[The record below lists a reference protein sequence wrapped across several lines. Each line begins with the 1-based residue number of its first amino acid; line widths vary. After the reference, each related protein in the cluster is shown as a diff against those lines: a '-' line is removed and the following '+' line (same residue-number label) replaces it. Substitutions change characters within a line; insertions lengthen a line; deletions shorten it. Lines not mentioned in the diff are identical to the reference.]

1 MSSLILSAQHWVQAR
16 LQGVGQWLAS
26 MLGDDTQGRKS
37 TISVLDGVRA
47 LAFLSVLTYHIN
59 RVTGDNLWNVP
70 ANPLASSLSTFGASG
85 VVLFFVL
92 SGFLLFMPY
101 AKALLFDGTWPSARA
116 FYIRRVLRIIP
127 AYYVALFLLIIFSHP
142 EYLQRDHLKDLL
154 LFLTFFM
161 DSSPRTFQ
169 QINGPFWTLGVEWQF
184 YMLLPLLMLGLY
196 LIVRRVPLQRRLPV
210 LICCL
215 LGLMTWG
222 VFIRYWGFYL
232 AQYPSQMFLIPRR
245 VLDIVMFFLFGVRG
259 KYLEVFAVGMLIS
272 LCYIYAKQ
280 AAPDSKF
287 VTRAQRLS
295 LWLWGG
301 GILVLVF
308 ASMWH
313 FNYDHFGLRG
323 QPIGYHGWPFLNF
336 LEPHYFWLDDFC
348 SSIGYGACV
357 AAILFGPIELKRP
370 FEWRY
375 LRWIGL
381 ISYSL
386 YMYHLP
392 MLLFLRD
399 HVLPLLHGLGRYSTY
414 SLYWAWALLIIFPFA
429 FLSFVLTEKPW
440 MKLGDELRR
449 KIEGQKRVG
458 VPEKPKQDAVG
469 DPPKEEPAKVS

>member
-1 MSSLILSAQHWVQAR
+1 MKNLGHSIPFPFLWIRQL
-16 LQGVGQWLAS
+16 LQRF
-26 MLGDDTQGRKS
+26 GRWIAYKLEDS
-37 TISVLDGVRA
+37 NLPYREGKRNSIAVLDGVRA
-47 LAFLSVLTYHIN
+47 IAILMVIVFHIN
-59 RVTGDNLWNVP
+59 RITGDSLWNQM
-70 ANPLASSLSTFGASG
+70 ANPLASSVATAGGTG
-85 VVLFFVL
+85 VTLFFVL
-92 SGFLLFMPY
+92 SGFLLFMPF
-101 AKALLFDGTWPSARA
+101 AKALLFDTPWPLARV
-116 FYIRRVLRIIP
+116 FYLRSVLRIMP
-127 AYYVALFLLIIFSHP
+127 GYYVSLFLLILFMHP

-196 LIVRRVPLQRRLPV
+196 LIVRLVPLQRRLPV

-245 VLDIVMFFLFGVRG
+245 VLDIVMFFLFGVWG
-259 KYLEVFAVGMLIS
+259 KSIEVFVVGMLIS

-313 FNYDHFGLRG
+313 FNYDHFG
-323 QPIGYHGWPFLNF
+323 
-336 LEPHYFWLDDFC
+336 
-348 SSIGYGACV
+348 
-357 AAILFGPIELKRP
+357 
-370 FEWRY
+370 
-375 LRWIGL
+375 
-381 ISYSL
+381 
-386 YMYHLP
+386 
-392 MLLFLRD
+392 
-399 HVLPLLHGLGRYSTY
+399 
-414 SLYWAWALLIIFPFA
+414 
-429 FLSFVLTEKPW
+429 
-440 MKLGDELRR
+440 
-449 KIEGQKRVG
+449 
-458 VPEKPKQDAVG
+458 
-469 DPPKEEPAKVS
+469 